1 MNSKR
6 SYLDTLNAGRQR
18 RPQPSLEE
26 LNRSLETLEQRLDR
40 TRADMPDRPDL
51 RRPPA
56 EPLYPSTQ
64 PYGQP
69 RWYEDTYSAQRP
81 MDRPVQN
88 PAAQTPGVQNQRPQS
103 RAPQNP
109 APAAPAF
116 GQSYQAIARDIDR
129 VRGQEDSVAMVGKIA
144 VELRGL
150 REELRHQMTVGL
162 QREFEA
168 FRQDIDRAMQ
178 ANSQRG
184 APSDGLPDKSS
195 AELGLEFERLSG
207 AIQSLA
213 EKSDD
218 RSVNLLRLE
227 LEQVKGA
234 LDTLAREESLQKV
247 DRRWDDF
254 DRRWSAFEDRVDA
267 DQRKRAEGPSLSVL
281 TDRLEQI
288 SSAVNSLPESLSLR
302 SLEEKVRTLAG
313 AVDRFAGQQTARGGE
328 TLAMIDER
336 LDEISRA
343 IVAST
348 VAAQANAFDPETFG
362 RIEKRMASLAVQI
375 EEVAQSRPGA
385 EVLDRLS
392 LLSSRVDQLA
402 GRADLPEQAMERLG
416 KQIALITDKMDRAPA
431 MPDADQIFQGLE
443 QRFDA
448 LSMLL
453 ERRQGDAMEQGNV
466 LFRDLER
473 RLDEVADRLDQRTRQ
488 DDSAGIMEAIDAR
501 FTALAKRI
509 ETRTP
514 DPANDMAIRGLESR
528 LEDIS
533 SRLEASAA
541 QRAAEPANDAAIRG
555 LESRLED
562 ISSRLESSAQQV
574 AGIDPA
580 LIRSLEAQV
589 AGLSA
594 HLSKPGTPLPEF
606 EDISPRLNE
615 IERSLAGTR
624 DSILSVAR
632 EAAESAVKSLAD
644 STSSTAQTNAT
655 AVAGLAQDLKT
666 LEALTRRS
674 DERNSRTFEAIHD
687 TLLKI
692 VDRLGS
698 LETSETSEAV
708 SELVD
713 PQPAGKRGGRGG
725 KIAVQD
731 APSMDIDQPLP
742 LTGDMASLEGRASA
756 IMRDEASEPRTP
768 AEAAA
773 AAAMAALGPDVTG
786 DKSETAGRRK
796 SMFSGLARAFKGKK
810 EADTQPLAGSAP
822 VGDVPSVDID
832 EPLDP
837 RAANRPLEP
846 GSGAPDLNA
855 IMKRVRDE
863 RGGQPARRTE
873 GDAAKS
879 DFIAAARRAAQAAA
893 AEADTLK
900 RQSTMTGPVKALRIG
915 DLLKARRKPILM
927 AAAAIMMALAGL
939 QLGKAF
945 LSDPVETA
953 NNQPAPIVATQTV
966 DTASL
971 DATAA
976 PKADT
981 QKAGTDAA
989 QAEGAPAH
997 PVRQAEPVTDAAPAA
1012 SIPASPEAAAAMPA
1026 EPAPAPMA
1034 LAAPAA
1040 PAPTPMAA
1048 ATPSEPAAAAAATD
1062 ADGDTQPMAK
1072 APETASPAAESAPAG
1087 APPAT
1092 SADTTGAVPPAASQ
1106 TVAAKYD
1113 IPSEIGPVAL
1123 HDAAAGGD
1131 AKALF
1136 EIGSRYAES
1145 RGVKEDMKAAAK
1157 WYEQSAEL
1165 GFAPAEY
1172 RIGNFYEKGIGVARD
1187 IKKAKTY
1194 YQLAAEQGNA
1204 SAMHNL
1210 AVLFAMAADGVT
1222 DNESATHWFQEAAD
1236 LGVKDSQ
1243 FNLGILAAKGVGM
1256 KQNLEE
1262 SYKWFALVAK
1272 TGDKDAAA
1280 KRDEIANALRP
1291 EQLERARAAT
1301 ELWKAKPLNAAANS
1315 ADVPESWQ
1323 DSAPQTTA
1331 SIDMKRAVKNIQLIL
1346 NKNGYD
1352 AGGADGVMGGK
1363 TKTAIMAFQTDNKM
1377 KATGEI
1383 DAPLVKALLAKK

>member
-18 RPQPSLEE
+18 RPHTSLEE
-26 LNRSLETLEQRLDR
+26 LNRSLETLEQRLER
-40 TRADMPDRPDL
+40 TRTDTPERADP
-51 RRPPA
+51 RRPAA
-56 EPLYPSTQ
+56 EPRYAAAQ
-64 PYGQP
+64 PYDQP
-69 RWYEDTYSAQRP
+69 RWYEDPYSSQRS
-81 MDRPVQN
+81 
-88 PAAQTPGVQNQRPQS
+88 QNQGLASQNRG
-103 RAPQNP
+103 PQNP
-109 APAAPAF
+109 APAASALGPN
-116 GQSYQAIARDIDR
+116 YQAIARDIDR
-129 VRGQEDSVAMVGKIA
+129 VRGQEDGVAMVGKIA

-150 REELRHQMTVGL
+150 REELRHQMTAGL
-162 QREFEA
+162 QREFDA
-168 FRQDIDRAMQ
+168 LRQDIDRAMQ
-178 ANSQRG
+178 AASQHG
-184 APSDGLPDKSS
+184 APVDKSS

-207 AIQSLA
+207 AIHTLA

-227 LEQVKGA
+227 LEQVKAA
-234 LDTLAREESLQKV
+234 LDTLAREESVRAV

-267 DQRKRAEGPSLSVL
+267 DQRQRAEGPNLSSL

-288 SSAVNSLPESLSLR
+288 SSAVNNLPQSLSLA

-313 AVDRFAGQQTARGGE
+313 AVDRFASQQTMRGSE

-362 RIEKRMASLAVQI
+362 RIEKRIASLAQQI

-385 EVLDRLS
+385 EVIDRLNF
-392 LLSSRVDQLA
+392 LSSRVDEIA
-402 GRADLPEQAMERLG
+402 GRANLPEQAMERLG
-416 KQIALITDKMDRAPA
+416 KQIALITDKIDRAPA
-431 MPDADQIFQGLE
+431 MPDADHIFQGLE

-448 LSMLL
+448 LSSLL
-453 ERRQGDAMEQGNV
+453 ERRQGDAIEQSNM

-473 RLDEVADRLDQRTRQ
+473 RLDEVADRLDQRTQQ

-514 DPANDMAIRGLESR
+514 DPANDLAIRGLESR

-533 SRLEASAA
+533 SRLEMSAA
-541 QRAAEPANDAAIRG
+541 
-555 LESRLED
+555 
-562 ISSRLESSAQQV
+562 QV

-580 LIRSLEAQV
+580 LIRSLESQV
-589 AGLSA
+589 TALSA
-594 HLSKPGTPLPEF
+594 HLSKPSMPLPDF

-632 EAAESAVKSLAD
+632 EAAENAVRSLAE
-644 STSSTAQTNAT
+644 SGSSSAAANAA
-655 AVAGLAQDLKT
+655 AVGGLAQDLKT

-698 LETSETSEAV
+698 LEAGEPSEAV

-713 PQPAGKRGGRGG
+713 PQPGAKRAARAG

-742 LTGDMASLEGRASA
+742 LAGDIDDLDTRATS
-756 IMRDEASEPRTP
+756 ILRNEPVTRSEPAARGEPGPRTP

-773 AAAMAALGPDVTG
+773 AAAMAALGSDAIGEKAEKTG
-786 DKSETAGRRK
+786 RKK
-796 SMFSGLARAFKGKK
+796 SMFSGLARAFRGKK
-810 EADTQPLAGSAP
+810 DEGTPPLAGSASA
-822 VGDVPSVDID
+822 GDVPTVDID

-837 RAANRPLEP
+837 KAANRPLEP

-863 RGGQPARRTE
+863 RGGQPAKRSET
-873 GDAAKS
+873 DTAKS

-893 AEADTLK
+893 AEADALK

-927 AAAAIMMALAGL
+927 AAAAVMMALAGL

-945 LSDPVETA
+945 FSDPAPVA
-953 NNQPAPIVATQTV
+953 SNNVAPTVSTQTV

-971 DATAA
+971 NATSQ
-976 PKADT
+976 PKAD
-981 QKAGTDAA
+981 ADAA
-989 QAEGAPAH
+989 KPRSAPERV
-997 PVRQAEPVTDAAPAA
+997 VRQAEPSKDDPTPKAAAQP
-1012 SIPASPEAAAAMPA
+1012 SGPEMPAAAAPA
-1026 EPAPAPMA
+1026 EPAPG
-1034 LAAPAA
+1034 PAA
-1040 PAPTPMAA
+1040 LSAPIPLAP
-1048 ATPSEPAAAAAATD
+1048 ATPSEPVVPAVNAPAMETNAD
-1062 ADGDTQPMAK
+1062 AQPMTS
-1072 APETASPAAESAPAG
+1072 APTTGIPAAGAPAASTSVPGAPAAGASSASAPAG
-1087 APPAT
+1087 TAAE
-1092 SADTTGAVPPAASQ
+1092 TTGTVPPADSQ
-1106 TVAAKYD
+1106 TAISAARID
-1113 IPSEIGPVAL
+1113 TPTEIGPAAL
-1123 HDAAAGGD
+1123 RDAAAGGD

-1145 RGVKEDMKAAAK
+1145 RGVKEDMAAAAK
-1157 WYEQSAEL
+1157 WYEKAAEL

-1172 RIGNFYEKGIGVARD
+1172 RIGNLYEKGIGVARD
-1187 IKKAKTY
+1187 IQKAKTY

-1222 DNESATHWFQEAAD
+1222 DNESAAHWFQEAAD

-1243 FNLGILAAKGVGM
+1243 FNLGILSAKGVGM

-1272 TGDKDAAA
+1272 TGDKDAAS

-1301 ELWKAKPLNAAANS
+1301 ELWKAKPLNAATNS
-1315 ADVPESWQ
+1315 ADIPESWQ
-1323 DSAPQTTA
+1323 DSTPQTTA
-1331 SIDMKRAVKNIQLIL
+1331 GIDMKKAVKNIQLIL

-1363 TKTAIMAFQTDNKM
+1363 TKNAIMAFQTDNKM
-1377 KATGEI
+1377 KPTGEI
-1383 DAPLVKALLAKK
+1383 DAPLVKALLARK

>member
-18 RPQPSLEE
+18 RPHTSLED

-40 TRADMPDRPDL
+40 TRAEMPEQRPDP
-51 RRPPA
+51 RRPA
-56 EPLYPSTQ
+56 VEPRYASAQ

-69 RWYEDTYSAQRP
+69 RWYEDPYSAQRP
-81 MDRPVQN
+81 AER
-88 PAAQTPGVQNQRPQS
+88 APQS
-103 RAPQNP
+103 PAPQSPNAPNRAPQNP
-109 APAAPAF
+109 APAASAF
-116 GQSYQAIARDIDR
+116 GQNYQAIARDIDR

-150 REELRHQMTVGL
+150 REELRHQMTAGL
-162 QREFEA
+162 QREFDTL
-168 FRQDIDRAMQ
+168 RQDIDRAMR
-178 ANSQRG
+178 ANSRHGSQ
-184 APSDGLPDKSS
+184 PNGLPDKSS
-195 AELGLEFERLSG
+195 TELGLEFERLSG
-207 AIQSLA
+207 AIQTLA

-227 LEQVKGA
+227 LEQVKSA
-234 LDTLAREESLQKV
+234 LDTLAREESVQKV

-254 DRRWSAFEDRVDA
+254 DRRWNAFEDRVDA
-267 DQRKRAEGPSLSVL
+267 DQRSRADGPNLSVL

-288 SSAVNSLPESLSLR
+288 GSAVNNLPESLSLR
-302 SLEEKVRTLAG
+302 PLEEKVRMLAS
-313 AVDRFAGQQTARGGE
+313 AVDRFASQQTTRGGE

-362 RIEKRMASLAVQI
+362 RIEKRIASLAQQI
-375 EEVAQSRPGA
+375 EEVAQSRPGT
-385 EVLDRLS
+385 EVIDRLN

-402 GRADLPEQAMERLG
+402 DRGDLPEQAMERLG
-416 KQIALITDKMDRAPA
+416 KQIASITDKMDRAPA
-431 MPDADQIFQGLE
+431 MPDADHIFQGLE

-448 LSMLL
+448 LSMLF
-453 ERRQGDAMEQGNV
+453 ERRQGDAIEQSNI
-466 LFRDLER
+466 LFHDLER
-473 RLDEVADRLDQRTRQ
+473 RLDEVADRLDQRMRQ
-488 DDSAGIMEAIDAR
+488 DDSASIMEAIDAR

-509 ETRTP
+509 ETRAP
-514 DPANDMAIRGLESR
+514 DPANDMAIRGLET
-528 LEDIS
+528 
-533 SRLEASAA
+533 
-541 QRAAEPANDAAIRG
+541 
-555 LESRLED
+555 RLED

-594 HLSKPGTPLPEF
+594 HLSKPSTPLPDF
-606 EDISPRLNE
+606 EDISPRLDE
-615 IERSLAGTR
+615 IEKSLAGTR

-632 EAAESAVKSLAD
+632 EAAESAVRSIAE
-644 STSSTAQTNAT
+644 SSSSTAATNAT

-698 LETSETSEAV
+698 LETTEPSEAV

-713 PQPAGKRGGRGG
+713 PAGMRGGRSG

-742 LTGDMASLEGRASA
+742 LSGDMADLEGRAAA
-756 IMRDEASEPRTP
+756 IMRNEQGPQRTP

-773 AAAMAALGPDVTG
+773 AAAMAALGPDALGEKG
-786 DKSETAGRRK
+786 DKAGRKK
-796 SMFSGLARAFKGKK
+796 SMFGGLARAFKGKK
-810 EADTQPLAGSAP
+810 DAETLPLAGSAP
-822 VGDVPSVDID
+822 LADIPSVDID

-837 RAANRPLEP
+837 KAANRPLEP

-863 RGGQPARRTE
+863 RGQPVKRTE
-873 GDAAKS
+873 TDAAKS

-893 AEADTLK
+893 AEADALK

-945 LSDPVETA
+945 LSDPAPVASNDVAPVISAPAVETA
-953 NNQPAPIVATQTV
+953 
-966 DTASL
+966 SL
-971 DATAA
+971 NANSA
-976 PKADT
+976 PKTD
-981 QKAGTDAA
+981 TDAA
-989 QAEGAPAH
+989 QPDNAPAR
-997 PVRQAEPVTDAAPAA
+997 PVRQAEAVKDNSPAPSSADASATAP
-1012 SIPASPEAAAAMPA
+1012 PAIAVPTVAVPA
-1026 EPAPAPMA
+1026 TPAPAPAPMA
-1034 LAAPAA
+1034 LAAPSEPA
-1040 PAPTPMAA
+1040 PAPTDAA
-1048 ATPSEPAAAAAATD
+1048 KPSEPAAAAIDTDGDAQPVAKESAAGNPATD
-1062 ADGDTQPMAK
+1062 
-1072 APETASPAAESAPAG
+1072 SSAASAPA
-1087 APPAT
+1087 AT
-1092 SADTTGAVPPAASQ
+1092 SADTTGAVPPADNQAA
-1106 TVAAKYD
+1106 TTAAKID
-1113 IPSEIGPVAL
+1113 IPSEIGPIAL
-1123 HDAAAGGD
+1123 RDAAAGGD

-1157 WYEQSAEL
+1157 WYERSAEL
-1165 GFAPAEY
+1165 GFAPGEY

-1187 IKKAKTY
+1187 LKKAKTY

-1222 DNESATHWFQEAAD
+1222 DNESAAHWFQEAAD

-1301 ELWKAKPLNAAANS
+1301 ELWKAKPLNAATNS

-1323 DSAPQTTA
+1323 DSTPQTTA
-1331 SIDMKRAVKNIQLIL
+1331 SIDMKKAVKNIQLIL

-1352 AGGADGVMGGK
+1352 AGSADGVMGGK

-1377 KATGEI
+1377 KPTGEI
-1383 DAPLVKALLAKK
+1383 DAPLVKALLAHK

>member
-18 RPQPSLEE
+18 RPHTSLEE
-26 LNRSLETLEQRLDR
+26 LNRSLETLEQRLER
-40 TRADMPDRPDL
+40 TRVDTPERPDP
-51 RRPPA
+51 RRPAA
-56 EPLYPSTQ
+56 EPRYAAAQ
-64 PYGQP
+64 PYGSP
-69 RWYEDTYSAQRP
+69 RWYEDPYTTQRE
-81 MDRPVQN
+81 QN
-88 PAAQTPGVQNQRPQS
+88 RGSQNLGPQN
-103 RAPQNP
+103 RGPQNP
-109 APAAPAF
+109 TPTASDF
-116 GQSYQAIARDIDR
+116 GPNYQAIARDIDR
-129 VRGQEDSVAMVGKIA
+129 VRGQEDGVAMVGKIA

-150 REELRHQMTVGL
+150 REELRHQMTAGL
-162 QREFEA
+162 QREFDA
-168 FRQDIDRAMQ
+168 LRQDIDRAMQ
-178 ANSQRG
+178 ASSQHG
-184 APSDGLPDKSS
+184 IPADKSS

-207 AIQSLA
+207 AIHTLA

-227 LEQVKGA
+227 LEQVKAA
-234 LDTLAREESLQKV
+234 LDTLAREESVQAVDKSVRAV

-267 DQRKRAEGPSLSVL
+267 DQRQRAEGPSLSVL

-288 SSAVNSLPESLSLR
+288 SSAVNNLPQSLSLS
-302 SLEEKVRTLAG
+302 SLEEKVRILAG
-313 AVDRFAGQQTARGGE
+313 AVDRFAGQQTMRGGE

-348 VAAQANAFDPETFG
+348 VAAQANAFDPEAFG
-362 RIEKRMASLAVQI
+362 RIEKRIASLAQQI

-385 EVLDRLS
+385 EVIDRLN
-392 LLSSRVDQLA
+392 LLSSRVDELA
-402 GRADLPEQAMERLG
+402 GRTNLPEQAMERLG
-416 KQIALITDKMDRAPA
+416 KQIALITDRMDRAPA
-431 MPDADQIFQGLE
+431 MPDADHIFQGLE

-448 LSMLL
+448 LSTLL
-453 ERRQGDAMEQGNV
+453 ERRQGDAIEQGNM

-473 RLDEVADRLDQRTRQ
+473 RLDEVADRLDQRMRQ
-488 DDSAGIMEAIDAR
+488 DDGAGIMEAIDAR

-509 ETRTP
+509 ETRAP
-514 DPANDMAIRGLESR
+514 DPANEM
-528 LEDIS
+528 
-533 SRLEASAA
+533 
-541 QRAAEPANDAAIRG
+541 AIRG

-562 ISSRLESSAQQV
+562 ISSRLESSAAQV

-580 LIRSLEAQV
+580 LIRSLESQV
-589 AGLSA
+589 TALSA
-594 HLSKPGTPLPEF
+594 HLSKPSAPLPDF

-632 EAAESAVKSLAD
+632 EAAENAVRSLAE
-644 STSSTAQTNAT
+644 SSSDTAASNAA
-655 AVAGLAQDLKT
+655 AVSGLAQDLKT

-698 LETSETSEAV
+698 LETSEPSEAI
-708 SELVD
+708 SELLD
-713 PQPAGKRGGRGG
+713 PQPGGKRAARSG
-725 KIAVQD
+725 KIAVQG

-742 LTGDMASLEGRASA
+742 LTGDIADLDARAASILRNEPATR
-756 IMRDEASEPRTP
+756 SEPTAPGEPVTRGEPASRTP

-773 AAAMAALGPDVTG
+773 AAAMAALGSDAIGEKAEKTG
-786 DKSETAGRRK
+786 GKK

-810 EADTQPLAGSAP
+810 NEDTPPLASSAP
-822 VGDVPSVDID
+822 AGDVPTVDID

-863 RGGQPARRTE
+863 RGGQPAKRSET
-873 GDAAKS
+873 DAAKS

-893 AEADTLK
+893 AEADALK

-945 LSDPVETA
+945 FSDPAPVA
-953 NNQPAPIVATQTV
+953 SNDVAPIVSTQTV

-971 DATAA
+971 NASAPKVGA
-976 PKADT
+976 PKAG
-981 QKAGTDAA
+981 ANAA
-989 QAEGAPAH
+989 KPESAPERV
-997 PVRQAEPVTDAAPAA
+997 VRSAEPVKDDPAPQAAAQPSGSEIPAAAAPAESAPTPTALSAPAQPAPVPLASTMPSEPTGPAVNAPAMDTDADVQPMTSAPAA
-1012 SIPASPEAAAAMPA
+1012 ST
-1026 EPAPAPMA
+1026 
-1034 LAAPAA
+1034 PAA
-1040 PAPTPMAA
+1040 GASSAST
-1048 ATPSEPAAAAAATD
+1048 
-1062 ADGDTQPMAK
+1062 
-1072 APETASPAAESAPAG
+1072 PET
-1087 APPAT
+1087 T
-1092 SADTTGAVPPAASQ
+1092 SADTTGAVPPAGGQTAAS
-1106 TVAAKYD
+1106 VAKID
-1113 IPSEIGPVAL
+1113 IPTDIGPVAL
-1123 HDAAAGGD
+1123 RDAAAGGD
-1131 AKALF
+1131 VKALF

-1145 RGVKEDMKAAAK
+1145 RGVKEDMAAAAK
-1157 WYEQSAEL
+1157 WYEKSAEL

-1187 IKKAKTY
+1187 VKKAKTY

-1222 DNESATHWFQEAAD
+1222 DNESAAHWFQEAAD

-1243 FNLGILAAKGVGM
+1243 FNLGILSAKGVGM

-1301 ELWKAKPLNAAANS
+1301 ELWKPKPLNATANS
-1315 ADVPESWQ
+1315 ADIPESWQ
-1323 DSAPQTTA
+1323 DSTPQTTA
-1331 SIDMKRAVKNIQLIL
+1331 SIDMKKAVKNIQLIL

-1352 AGGADGVMGGK
+1352 AGGADGVMGDK
-1363 TKTAIMAFQTDNKM
+1363 TKNAIMAFQTDNKM
-1377 KATGEI
+1377 KPTGEI
-1383 DAPLVKALLAKK
+1383 DAPLVKALLARK

>member
-18 RPQPSLEE
+18 RPHTSLEE

-40 TRADMPDRPDL
+40 TRADMSDRPDP
-51 RRPPA
+51 RRPSV
-56 EPLYPSTQ
+56 EPRYPSTQ

-69 RWYEDTYSAQRP
+69 RWYEDPYSAQP
-81 MDRPVQN
+81 PLDRAPQN
-88 PAAQTPGVQNQRPQS
+88 PAPQNLGLHHPQQNLGPQN

-109 APAAPAF
+109 APAGPAF
-116 GQSYQAIARDIDR
+116 GPSYQAIARDIDR
-129 VRGQEDSVAMVGKIA
+129 VRGQEDSVALVGKIA

-150 REELRHQMTVGL
+150 REELRHQMTAGL

-184 APSDGLPDKSS
+184 ASGMPDKSS
-195 AELGLEFERLSG
+195 AELSREFERLSG
-207 AIQSLA
+207 AIQTLA
-213 EKSDD
+213 DKSDD

-234 LDTLAREESLQKV
+234 LDTLAREESVLAV

-288 SSAVNSLPESLSLR
+288 SSAVNNLPESLSLR

-313 AVDRFAGQQTARGGE
+313 AVERFAGHQTMLGGE

-362 RIEKRMASLAVQI
+362 RIEKRMTSLAQQI
-375 EEVAQSRPGA
+375 EEVAQARPGA
-385 EVLDRLS
+385 EVLDRLN

-402 GRADLPEQAMERLG
+402 GRSDLPEQAMERLG

-431 MPDADQIFQGLE
+431 MLDADHIFQGLE

-453 ERRQGDAMEQGNV
+453 ERRQADAMEQGNS

-473 RLDEVADRLDQRTRQ
+473 RLDEVADRLDQRMRQ

-509 ETRTP
+509 ETRAP
-514 DPANDMAIRGLESR
+514 DPANDM
-528 LEDIS
+528 
-533 SRLEASAA
+533 
-541 QRAAEPANDAAIRG
+541 AIRG

-594 HLSKPGTPLPEF
+594 HLSRPGTPLPEF

-615 IERSLAGTR
+615 IEKSLAGTR

-632 EAAESAVKSLAD
+632 EAAESAVRSLAE
-644 STSSTAQTNAT
+644 STSNTAQTNAI

-698 LETSETSEAV
+698 LESSETSEAV

-713 PQPAGKRGGRGG
+713 PPTTGKRGGRG

-742 LTGDMASLEGRASA
+742 LSGDMADLEGRAA
-756 IMRDEASEPRTP
+756 VIMRSEPGPARTP

-773 AAAMAALGPDVTG
+773 AAAMAALGSDPIG
-786 DKSETAGRRK
+786 DKRETAGRGK
-796 SMFSGLARAFKGKK
+796 SMFSSLARAFKGKK
-810 EADTQPLAGSAP
+810 DADTQALAGSAP
-822 VGDVPSVDID
+822 DGDAPSVDID

-837 RAANRPLEP
+837 KAANRPLEP

-863 RGGQPARRTE
+863 RGGQPVKRAE
-873 GDAAKS
+873 SDAAKS

-893 AEADTLK
+893 AEADALK

-945 LSDPVETA
+945 LSDPVEVA
-953 NNQPAPIVATQTV
+953 SNQPAPIVSTQSV

-971 DATAA
+971 NATAA

-981 QKAGTDAA
+981 DTA
-989 QAEGAPAH
+989 QAESAPAR
-997 PVRQAEPVTDAAPAA
+997 PVRQAEPAADTSPAA
-1012 SIPASPEAAAAMPA
+1012 SIPSSPESAAVPPT
-1026 EPAPAPMA
+1026 E
-1034 LAAPAA
+1034 
-1040 PAPTPMAA
+1040 PAPTPVAS
-1048 ATPSEPAAAAAATD
+1048 ATPAEPAAAAATATD
-1062 ADGDTQPMAK
+1062 TDGNTQPMAK
-1072 APETASPAAESAPAG
+1072 QPVAANLVADSAATG
-1087 APPAT
+1087 AAAIPPAT
-1092 SADTTGAVPPAASQ
+1092 TAADTTGAVPPPASP
-1106 TVAAKYD
+1106 TAAAKLD

-1123 HDAAAGGD
+1123 RDAAAGGD

-1136 EIGSRYAES
+1136 EVGSRYAES

-1222 DNESATHWFQEAAD
+1222 DNESAAHWFQEAAD

-1323 DSAPQTTA
+1323 DSTPQTTA
-1331 SIDMKRAVKNIQLIL
+1331 GIDMTKAVKNIQLIL

-1377 KATGEI
+1377 KPTGEI
-1383 DAPLVKALLAKK
+1383 DAPLVKALLAHK

>member
-18 RPQPSLEE
+18 RPHASLED

-51 RRPPA
+51 RRPPV
-56 EPLYPSTQ
+56 EPRYPSTQ

-69 RWYEDTYSAQRP
+69 RWYEDTYAAQRP
-81 MDRPVQN
+81 LDRPPQN
-88 PAAQTPGVQNQRPQS
+88 PAAQNPGAQNQRPQT

-109 APAAPAF
+109 APGAAPAF
-116 GQSYQAIARDIDR
+116 GQNYQAIARDIDR

-150 REELRHQMTVGL
+150 REELRHQMTAGL

-184 APSDGLPDKSS
+184 ANGMPDKSS

-207 AIQSLA
+207 AIQTLA

-234 LDTLAREESLQKV
+234 LDTLAREESVQRV

-267 DQRKRAEGPSLSVL
+267 DQRKRAEGPSLSAL

-288 SSAVNSLPESLSLR
+288 SSAVNNLPESLSLR

-385 EVLDRLS
+385 EVLDHLN
-392 LLSSRVDQLA
+392 LLTSRVDQLA

-416 KQIALITDKMDRAPA
+416 KQIASITEKMDRAPA

-453 ERRQGDAMEQGNV
+453 ERRQGDAIEQGNS

-473 RLDEVADRLDQRTRQ
+473 RLDEVADRLDQRMRQ
-488 DDSAGIMEAIDAR
+488 DESAGIMEAIDAR

-509 ETRTP
+509 ETRIP
-514 DPANDMAIRGLESR
+514 DPANEMAIRGLESR

-533 SRLEASAA
+533 SRLEM
-541 QRAAEPANDAAIRG
+541 
-555 LESRLED
+555 
-562 ISSRLESSAQQV
+562 SSQQV

-698 LETSETSEAV
+698 LESGETSEAV

-713 PQPAGKRGGRGG
+713 PQPVGKRGR

-742 LTGDMASLEGRASA
+742 LTGDMASLEGRAAA
-756 IMRDEASEPRTP
+756 IMRDEPDAPRTP

-773 AAAMAALGPDVTG
+773 AAAMAALGPDAIG
-786 DKSETAGRRK
+786 DKSDAAGRRK

-822 VGDVPSVDID
+822 VADVPSVDID

-873 GDAAKS
+873 SDAAKS

-953 NNQPAPIVATQTV
+953 NNQPAPVVSTQTA

-971 DATAA
+971 DAAAA

-981 QKAGTDAA
+981 QKVETDAA
-989 QAEGAPAH
+989 HVESAPAR
-997 PVRQAEPVTDAAPAA
+997 PVRQAEPTKDTAPAA
-1012 SIPASPEAAAAMPA
+1012 SIPASPEKAAMPA
-1026 EPAPAPMA
+1026 EPAPAPVT
-1034 LAAPAA
+1034 LAAPAEPA
-1040 PAPTPMAA
+1040 PAPMASAMPSGPASA
-1048 ATPSEPAAAAAATD
+1048 ATATD
-1062 ADGDTQPMAK
+1062 TDGATQPKAK
-1072 APETASPAAESAPAG
+1072 APETANPAAESTPAG
-1087 APPAT
+1087 APAAT

-1106 TVAAKYD
+1106 AAAAKFD
-1113 IPSEIGPVAL
+1113 IPTEIGPVAL

-1136 EIGSRYAES
+1136 EVGSRYAES

-1315 ADVPESWQ
+1315 ADIPESWQ
-1323 DSAPQTTA
+1323 DSTPQTTA
-1331 SIDMKRAVKNIQLIL
+1331 SIDMKKAVKNIQLIL

-1363 TKTAIMAFQTDNKM
+1363 TKNAIMAFQTDNKM
-1377 KATGEI
+1377 KPTGEV

>member
-18 RPQPSLEE
+18 RPHASLEE

-40 TRADMPDRPDL
+40 TRADLPDRPDP
-51 RRPPA
+51 RRPPV
-56 EPLYPSTQ
+56 EPRYPSTQ

-81 MDRPVQN
+81 LDPPQN
-88 PAAQTPGVQNQRPQS
+88 PATQYPGTQNQRPQA

-109 APAAPAF
+109 APGAAPAF
-116 GQSYQAIARDIDR
+116 GQNYQAIARDIDR

-150 REELRHQMTVGL
+150 REELRHQMTAGL

-178 ANSQRG
+178 ANGQRG
-184 APSDGLPDKSS
+184 TSGMPDKSS

-207 AIQSLA
+207 AIQALA

-234 LDTLAREESLQKV
+234 LDTLAREESVQKV

-288 SSAVNSLPESLSLR
+288 SSAVNNLPESLSLR

-313 AVDRFAGQQTARGGE
+313 AIDRFAGQQTARGSE

-348 VAAQANAFDPETFG
+348 VAAQANVFDPETFG
-362 RIEKRMASLAVQI
+362 RIEKRMASLAAQI

-385 EVLDRLS
+385 EVIDRLN
-392 LLSSRVDQLA
+392 LLTSRVDQLA

-416 KQIALITDKMDRAPA
+416 RQIASITEKMDRTPA
-431 MPDADQIFQGLE
+431 LPDADQIFQGLE

-453 ERRQGDAMEQGNV
+453 ERRQGDAIEQGNM

-473 RLDEVADRLDQRTRQ
+473 RLDEVADRLDQRMHQ
-488 DDSAGIMEAIDAR
+488 DDGAGIMEALDAR
-501 FTALAKRI
+501 FAALAKRI

-514 DPANDMAIRGLESR
+514 DPANEMAIRGLESR

-533 SRLEASAA
+533 SRLEW
-541 QRAAEPANDAAIRG
+541 
-555 LESRLED
+555 
-562 ISSRLESSAQQV
+562 SAQQV

-594 HLSKPGTPLPEF
+594 HLSKPSTPLPEF

-615 IERSLAGTR
+615 IEKSLAGTR

-632 EAAESAVKSLAD
+632 EAAESAVKSLTE

-698 LETSETSEAV
+698 LEAGETSEAV

-713 PQPAGKRGGRGG
+713 PQPAGKRGGRSG

-742 LTGDMASLEGRASA
+742 LTGDMASLEGRAAA
-756 IMRDEASEPRTP
+756 IMRDEPSAQRTP

-773 AAAMAALGPDVTG
+773 AAAMAALGPDAVG

-810 EADTQPLAGSAP
+810 EADTQPLAGAAP
-822 VGDVPSVDID
+822 AADVPSVDID

-837 RAANRPLEP
+837 KAANRPLEP

-863 RGGQPARRTE
+863 RGGQPVRRTE
-873 GDAAKS
+873 SDAAKS

-953 NNQPAPIVATQTV
+953 NNQPAPIVSSQTV

-971 DATAA
+971 NATAA
-976 PKADT
+976 PQADT
-981 QKAGTDAA
+981 QKTDIGTA
-989 QAEGAPAH
+989 QAENR
-997 PVRQAEPVTDAAPAA
+997 PVRQAEPLKDAAPAA
-1012 SIPASPEAAAAMPA
+1012 PIPSSPETAAAMPA

-1034 LAAPAA
+1034 LAAPAE
-1040 PAPTPMAA
+1040 PTPTASAM
-1048 ATPSEPAAAAAATD
+1048 PSKPAAAAASATD
-1062 ADGDTQPMAK
+1062 MDGYMQPMAK
-1072 APETASPAAESAPAG
+1072 EPVAASPAAEGAAASAPA
-1087 APPAT
+1087 AT
-1092 SADTTGAVPPAASQ
+1092 SADTTGAVPPAGSQ
-1106 TVAAKYD
+1106 AAAAKFD

-1123 HDAAAGGD
+1123 RDAAAGGD

-1136 EIGSRYAES
+1136 EVGSRYAES

-1323 DSAPQTTA
+1323 DSTPQTTA
-1331 SIDMKRAVKNIQLIL
+1331 GIDMKKAVKNIQLIL

-1363 TKTAIMAFQTDNKM
+1363 TKNAIMAFQTDNKM
-1377 KATGEI
+1377 KPTGEI
-1383 DAPLVKALLAKK
+1383 DAPLVKALLAHK